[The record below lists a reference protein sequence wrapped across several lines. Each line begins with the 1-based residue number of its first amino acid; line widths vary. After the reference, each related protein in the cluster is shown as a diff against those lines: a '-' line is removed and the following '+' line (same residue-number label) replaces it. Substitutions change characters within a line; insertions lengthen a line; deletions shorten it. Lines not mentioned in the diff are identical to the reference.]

1 MFVEGFVFEKIKPGN
16 QVCTCIRTCMR
27 SLKRRNFILP
37 FPFIFSRRITTWLFV
52 LPVTRYPVYIMFI
65 FTPSSCPQMHK
76 NLPSTYHIFN
86 IVATLLFLIKIQF
99 SFTRL
104 HTIAITF
111 NLREIFTS
119 LLLILHK
126 YRKITCRYCDFSR
139 EKSW

>member
-1 MFVEGFVFEKIKPGN
+1 
-16 QVCTCIRTCMR
+16 MR
-27 SLKRRNFILP
+27 SLERRNFILS

-86 IVATLLFLIKIQF
+86 IVAMLLSLIKVQF
-99 SFTRL
+99 SSTRFR
-104 HTIAITF
+104 TIAITF

-119 LLLILHK
+119 PLLILHK
-126 YRKITCRYCDFSR
+126 YRKITCTYCDLSR
-139 EKSW
+139 GKSWKKNPLYLNEPICVM